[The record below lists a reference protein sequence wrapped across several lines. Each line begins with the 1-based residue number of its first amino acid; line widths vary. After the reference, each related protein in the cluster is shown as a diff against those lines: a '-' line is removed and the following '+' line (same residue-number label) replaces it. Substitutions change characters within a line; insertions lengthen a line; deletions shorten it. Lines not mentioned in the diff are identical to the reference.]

1 MKKIGL
7 IGAGIWGTSLA
18 LTAARAGCEVL
29 LWAREEEIIR
39 SVNNDHVNT
48 MYLPDITL
56 PATIKATSELKEVFD
71 FAENILL
78 VVSAQYTRD
87 VLEKMKPFIKSDTR
101 LILCSKG
108 IEFKTG
114 CLLSEV
120 VEQTCPGTKVAV
132 LSGPGFA
139 KEVALMKPTATTIA
153 CEQEHCAEDLAAM
166 IGTKYFR
173 PYTTTDIISP
183 QIGGSVKNVIALAA
197 GIIEGAGLG
206 DNARAALIT
215 RGLNEMTRLSK
226 KMGGH
231 LRTMMGMC
239 GLGDLILTA
248 NCTQSRNFSFGYE
261 VGRMG
266 NASSLIESNTK
277 TVEGILTAPAVIK
290 RASQLDIDMPIC
302 QIVNQIL
309 FDDMPIADAMDDL
322 LSRPVKDEWFQ
333 L

>member
-29 LWAREEEIIR
+29 VWAMEEEVVHSI
-39 SVNNDHVNT
+39 NNMHVNT
-48 MYLPDITL
+48 LFLPDIPL
-56 PATIKATSELKEVFD
+56 PDSIKATSNLEQIFD
-71 FAENILL
+71 YADNVLL
-78 VVSAQYTRD
+78 VVSAQHTRS
-87 VLEKMKPFIKSDTR
+87 VMEKIKPFLKQQTR
-101 LILCSKG
+101 LILCAKG
-108 IEFKTG
+108 IELTTG

-120 VEQTCPGTKVAV
+120 VTQTCPEANIAV

-139 KEVALMKPTATTIA
+139 HEVALMKPTATTIA
-153 CEQEHCAEDLAAM
+153 CEAEHCAEDLAQM

-183 QIGGSVKNVIALAA
+183 QIGGSVKNVIALAS

-231 LRTMMGMC
+231 LLSMMGMC
-239 GLGDLILTA
+239 GLGDLVLTA

-261 VGRMG
+261 VGRIG
-266 NASSLIESNTK
+266 KASKLIESNTK
-277 TVEGILTAPAVIK
+277 TVEGILTAPAVVK
-290 RASQLDIDMPIC
+290 RAQQLEVDMPIC
-302 QIVNQIL
+302 QTVNSVL
-309 FDDMPIADAMDDL
+309 FEDMPIKEAMNDL
-322 LSRPVKDEWFQ
+322 LSRPFKDEWFQ